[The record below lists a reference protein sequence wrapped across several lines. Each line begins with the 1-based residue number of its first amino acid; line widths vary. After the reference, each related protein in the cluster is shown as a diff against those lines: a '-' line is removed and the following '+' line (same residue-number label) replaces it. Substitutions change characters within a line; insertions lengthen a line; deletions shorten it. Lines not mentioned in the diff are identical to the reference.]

1 MRYILWD
8 TALLGTCDVI
18 QDFFFI
24 FIYKS
29 IAYMTTTHGT
39 VTYITYRR
47 KKNYLQ
53 INYLHFLRDSYLVIH
68 NLQKQ
73 RLITNQCLH
82 Y

>member
-1 MRYILWD
+1 MATWSRWNHSRSFQGHYL
-8 TALLGTCDVI
+8 
-18 QDFFFI
+18 FFF
-24 FIYKS
+24 YKS
-29 IAYMTTTHGT
+29 IAYMTTAHGT

-47 KKNYLQ
+47 KKKKKNYLQ
-53 INYLHFLRDSYLVIH
+53 INYLHFLRDSYLH